1 MKRAWLG
8 CLLLGSLLF
17 AAPQD
22 SDSNVNARYVV
33 ETVIV
38 SGKGWTTNLQSES
51 TDKISTN
58 LLHQLTAIIGQ
69 KLNPAALD
77 TLAQN
82 LKKELSAREV
92 THRIVRGETPEQVR
106 VEFEVRPARASL
118 GMNVNQFL
126 YDSRQGFSGSG
137 EADITVQQHVFAL
150 GLVSNGDW
158 LPERFS
164 GILARYEDKHVGTDR
179 LSFKFEAESFHTQ
192 WNQATVAAMAENPGD
207 VPALYR
213 ARQEFQPTATIVL
226 FKPLTLTVGARI
238 ERFEEEGP
246 ASAVEMAD
254 AAITDLHYHQAIE
267 GPASQQE
274 WDADCTLHT
283 ATRVLNSDYA
293 YSARTAGVRYQLHS
307 GKHTVIDNAWGGYI
321 SGKAPLSDRFVLG
334 NAEYL
339 RGWNK
344 YEIDP
349 LGGNRALY
357 NSVEYHYGPLLA
369 FYDAG
374 AIWDESQPI
383 VVRHSVGLGLRE
395 SVFSLAVAI
404 PMRSGHI
411 EPIFMMGILP

>member
-1 MKRAWLG
+1 
-8 CLLLGSLLF
+8 
-17 AAPQD
+17 
-22 SDSNVNARYVV
+22 
-33 ETVIV
+33 VIL
-38 SGKGWTTNLQSES
+38 SGKGWTTNLQSE
-51 TDKISTN
+51 TTNKISTN
-58 LLHQLTAIIGQ
+58 LLRQLTAIIGQ

-226 FKPLTLTVGARI
+226 F
-238 ERFEEEGP
+238 
-246 ASAVEMAD
+246 
-254 AAITDLHYHQAIE
+254 
-267 GPASQQE
+267 
-274 WDADCTLHT
+274 
-283 ATRVLNSDYA
+283 
-293 YSARTAGVRYQLHS
+293 
-307 GKHTVIDNAWGGYI
+307 
-321 SGKAPLSDRFVLG
+321 
-334 NAEYL
+334 
-339 RGWNK
+339 
-344 YEIDP
+344 
-349 LGGNRALY
+349 
-357 NSVEYHYGPLLA
+357 
-369 FYDAG
+369 
-374 AIWDESQPI
+374 
-383 VVRHSVGLGLRE
+383 
-395 SVFSLAVAI
+395 
-404 PMRSGHI
+404 
-411 EPIFMMGILP
+411 